1 MSVVIIGDVDE
12 SGLAPEWTNE
22 RIIVGVGDVKL
33 DLSKRP
39 PGPDATLSVF
49 RLVGDV
55 KVRVPRGA
63 RVAAGGFTLLGNR
76 VIQAGGESG
85 PLINLKVSGLVGDV
99 EVTESETF

>member
-22 RIIVGVGDVKL
+22 RIIVGIGDVKL

-39 PGPDATLSVF
+39 PGPDATLSIF

-76 VIQAGGESG
+76 TIQAGGESG

-99 EVTESETF
+99 EVKESETF